1 MTITHRTTRPT
12 ASRLV
17 ALFGAIMLAAALLT
31 VGGHSAPAA
40 AAPMQQCNGVGGGG
54 GEGYDCTVTITNQY
68 DVATGLGS
76 STMRTVV
83 CNGGANTDT
92 ELMVCVDSGI
102 LSYPHLTETVN
113 QCNGTVGGGGASLY
127 CSVSM
132 TNTIVGD
139 ATTSIATVNQCIGSL
154 GGGGVVPGSYCD
166 PIQSTTGATINQC
179 NGSVTGTGNFMVCTV
194 ESNSTANSAFDVSIT
209 QCDGSADG
217 NGSVLVCDVSIT
229 TIIVPAGGDDGGDDG
244 GDNGGGDDGGD
255 DGGSGILGGDGSDSG
270 LSQFSGNL
278 AATGPAGF
286 GSFAAVSTLLLVMG
300 SALPL
305 ARRRAALR

>member
-1 MTITHRTTRPT
+1 MFGGTVTHTHRTTRRIS
-12 ASRLV
+12 ARLLAIV
-17 ALFGAIMLAAALLT
+17 GAALLAAALLT
-31 VGGHSAPAA
+31 VGGYSAPAV
-40 AAPMQQCNGVGGGG
+40 AAPMAQCNGVGGGG
-54 GEGYDCTVTITNQY
+54 GEGYECSVTITNTY
-68 DVATGLGS
+68 NVATGLGS

-83 CNGGANTDT
+83 CNGAANTDT
-92 ELMVCVDSGI
+92 DLMTCVDSGI

-132 TNTIVGD
+132 TNTIIGG

-194 ESNSTANSAFDVSIT
+194 GSTSTANSAFDVSIT

-217 NGSVLVCDVSIT
+217 NGSVLVCDVNIT
-229 TIIVPAGGDDGGDDG
+229 TVLLPADDGS
-244 GDNGGGDDGGD
+244 GGGDGDGDSQG
-255 DGGSGILGGDGSDSG
+255 GGSGGGGVGVLSG
-270 LSQFSGNL
+270 EL
-278 AATGPAGF
+278 AATGPSGVDALGAF
-286 GSFAAVSTLLLVMG
+286 GALSALMLALG
-300 SALPL
+300 SAVVFS
-305 ARRRAALR
+305 RRQAALQ